1 MNHKKAV
8 LITSGVA
15 LLWSLAGWNI
25 KMIQW
30 SPFAIAGGRSVI
42 AAILLLPVM
51 IKKGGIKVTPA
62 AIGGAVCYM
71 AFNYCFIYSTKYA
84 TSAFAIMMQYTA
96 PVYVAIL
103 SWLVLKEHVTKMDVM
118 SIIAVLVG
126 MLFFF
131 IDSAD
136 GGSIFG
142 KIVAV
147 MNGITFAGVSF
158 FLRIQKN
165 ENPVVSMFLGNV
177 LSGIVGL
184 FFMIHS
190 TIPDGTS
197 LAFLGLAGF
206 LCAFTYMM
214 YALASTGLSTLETVL
229 LPVIDP
235 VMNPVWVFLFCGER
249 PGALSIAGAMVILA
263 AILIRGISGVPRKAF
278 HKEK

>member
-8 LITSGVA
+8 LITCGVA

-51 IKKGGIKVTPA
+51 IKRGGIKVTPA

-71 AFNYCFIYSTKYA
+71 AFNYCFSYSTKYA

-96 PVYVAIL
+96 PVYAALL
-103 SWLVLKEHVTKMDVM
+103 SWLVLKERVTKMDIV

-126 MLFFF
+126 MILFF
-131 IDSAD
+131 IDSTG
-136 GGSIFG
+136 GGSTIG

-158 FLRIQKN
+158 FLR
-165 ENPVVSMFLGNV
+165 NV
-177 LSGIVGL
+177 FSGIVGL
-184 FFMIHS
+184 AFIADS
-190 TIPDGTS
+190 GLPDGTS
-197 LAFLGLAGF
+197 IAFLGLAGF

-249 PGALSIAGAMVILA
+249 PGVLSLVGAGVILA
-263 AILIRGISGVPRKAF
+263 AILIRGIAGVPGVAVADK
-278 HKEK
+278 K

>member
-8 LITSGVA
+8 LITCGVA

-51 IKKGGIKVTPA
+51 IKRGGIKVTPA

-71 AFNYCFIYSTKYA
+71 AFNYCFSYSTKYA

-96 PVYVAIL
+96 PVYAALL
-103 SWLVLKEHVTKMDVM
+103 SWLVLKERVTKMDIV

-126 MLFFF
+126 MILFF
-131 IDSAD
+131 IDSTG
-136 GGSIFG
+136 GGSTIG

-158 FLRIQKN
+158 FLRIQKD
-165 ENPVVSMFLGNV
+165 EDPVVSMFLGNV
-177 LSGIVGL
+177 FSGIVGL
-184 FFMIHS
+184 AFIADS
-190 TIPDGTS
+190 GLPDGTS
-197 LAFLGLAGF
+197 IAFLGLAGF

-249 PGALSIAGAMVILA
+249 PGVLSLVGAGVILA
-263 AILIRGISGVPRKAF
+263 AILIRGIAGVPGVAVADK
-278 HKEK
+278 K